1 MRLSFVQLEL
11 LGFLDNLDG
20 DSCCSQDYGYWNR
33 CDDLLKRFKGF
44 AAKPLAGFAAVGA
57 VWLSL
62 RRR

>member
-1 MRLSFVQLEL
+1 MKFCETLEFLCFVDDLKDECR
-11 LGFLDNLDG
+11 G
-20 DSCCSQDYGYWNR
+20 SQDYGYWNR